1 MKKEDFKFEKIVE
14 FDDNNDYWFTVR
26 VRYKDILDEYYLE
39 ENMLGISEVVYSDRL
54 NETAVKK
61 QYPHTFTIQ
70 IIYDDLGLKDF
81 LRELV
86 SDVS

>member
-14 FDDNNDYWFTVR
+14 FDDGNDYWFTVSGR
-26 VRYKDILDEYYLE
+26 SKDILDEYYLE